1 MALLLVVAVIAP
13 VVGAGAGA
21 LLPER
26 ALAAGR
32 IGALVAAASWFAL
45 LAHGSLVSVSRL
57 HSVPLVA
64 AAGCG
69 ASIAAA
75 AVDAVAVDRP
85 ALVGVGLAATSV
97 AVAAGRTA
105 TDGGGLVL
113 ALAIAAT
120 AMAAAGRLSVRVWV
134 PAAVGLA
141 IAAAGVVALRSAANS
156 WALPLPETITGSHRT
171 DGLLILAGAAL
182 LIAAG
187 SHRARAPA
195 GVLVP
200 AGAFLAVQAAPLV
213 HRADGFAPAAI
224 VLALAAMAAALAAR
238 FGRPLLDR
246 PTAALAL
253 FALAAMVGPGST
265 RGAGLLLAAGGTLSC
280 ALGWPAA
287 AVLGLPGGVALAIA
301 LSGRGGGVA
310 LVEGALAGA
319 MVVALAAAAL
329 RERPPPRP
337 AVWTWPAIAVGGWL
351 LAAPGTWGW
360 VGPAGL
366 RTYDL
371 GAGRALAAASLCL
384 VALAYKERAPTRWYA
399 RGSPPDSPGEDV
411 VRH

>member
-1 MALLLVVAVIAP
+1 
-13 VVGAGAGA
+13 
-21 LLPER
+21 
-26 ALAAGR
+26 
-32 IGALVAAASWFAL
+32 WFAL
-45 LAHGSLVSVSRL
+45 LAHGSLVTVSRL

-120 AMAAAGRLSVRVWV
+120 
-134 PAAVGLA
+134 
-141 IAAAGVVALRSAANS
+141 
-156 WALPLPETITGSHRT
+156 
-171 DGLLILAGAAL
+171 
-182 LIAAG
+182 
-187 SHRARAPA
+187 
-195 GVLVP
+195 
-200 AGAFLAVQAAPLV
+200 
-213 HRADGFAPAAI
+213 
-224 VLALAAMAAALAAR
+224 AMAAALAAR

-310 LVEGALAGA
+310 LV
-319 MVVALAAAAL
+319 
-329 RERPPPRP
+329 
-337 AVWTWPAIAVGGWL
+337 
-351 LAAPGTWGW
+351 
-360 VGPAGL
+360 
-366 RTYDL
+366 
-371 GAGRALAAASLCL
+371 
-384 VALAYKERAPTRWYA
+384 
-399 RGSPPDSPGEDV
+399 
-411 VRH
+411 

>member
-1 MALLLVVAVIAP
+1 VALLLVVAVIAP

-224 VLALAAMAAALAAR
+224 VLALAAMAAAPLKWKLVTTYNEWGEGTAVEPATEWASPSG
-238 FGRPLLDR
+238 FGVYLDI
-246 PTAALAL
+246 LHNHL
-253 FALAAMVGPGST
+253 GS
-265 RGAGLLLAAGGTLSC
+265 R
-280 ALGWPAA
+280 
-287 AVLGLPGGVALAIA
+287 
-301 LSGRGGGVA
+301 
-310 LVEGALAGA
+310 
-319 MVVALAAAAL
+319 
-329 RERPPPRP
+329 
-337 AVWTWPAIAVGGWL
+337 
-351 LAAPGTWGW
+351 
-360 VGPAGL
+360 
-366 RTYDL
+366 
-371 GAGRALAAASLCL
+371 
-384 VALAYKERAPTRWYA
+384 
-399 RGSPPDSPGEDV
+399 
-411 VRH
+411 